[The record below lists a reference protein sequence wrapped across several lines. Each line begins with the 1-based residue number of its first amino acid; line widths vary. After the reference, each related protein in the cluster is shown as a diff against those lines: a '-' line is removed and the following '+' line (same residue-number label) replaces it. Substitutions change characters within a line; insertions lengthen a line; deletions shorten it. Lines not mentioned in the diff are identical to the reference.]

1 LIDNG
6 QLVGIDSRERST
18 IIVRALVEIAGR
30 ERVLDLRK
38 PAIVVFFAP
47 PFFPPIRGDEGS
59 KLNKDIAAEVGTG
72 TYGDIQFRGFY
83 PYVSDISYMRVER
96 AVYESLPVLEKNFP
110 LWRNR
115 DDEITESLRDDYF
128 IIPFDLIHELDC
140 DVANI
145 GPWGKEAHGKGE
157 RVYMPYSFE
166 TVPELLYSVIRRVL
180 GDTAY
185 HISRSMQR

>member
-1 LIDNG
+1 
-6 QLVGIDSRERST
+6 
-18 IIVRALVEIAGR
+18 
-30 ERVLDLRK
+30 
-38 PAIVVFFAP
+38 
-47 PFFPPIRGDEGS
+47 
-59 KLNKDIAAEVGTG
+59 
-72 TYGDIQFRGFY
+72 
-83 PYVSDISYMRVER
+83 
-96 AVYESLPVLEKNFP
+96 
-110 LWRNR
+110 
-115 DDEITESLRDDYF
+115 
-128 IIPFDLIHELDC
+128 LIHELDC